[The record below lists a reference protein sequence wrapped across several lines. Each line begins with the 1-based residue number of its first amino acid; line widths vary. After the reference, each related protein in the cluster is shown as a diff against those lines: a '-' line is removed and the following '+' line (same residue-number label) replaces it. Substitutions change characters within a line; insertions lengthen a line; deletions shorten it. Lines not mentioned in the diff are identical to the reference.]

1 MILIKI
7 LAELIYL
14 LIWAIIAWGLCKI
27 LNKFLFN
34 ENGTTQFI
42 GSYTECYYFMFPNV
56 DDDYSDKESFDKAWE

>member
-1 MILIKI
+1 MKKLRIKENHRGYGI
-7 LAELIYL
+7 PAMDYIVVD
-14 LIWAIIAWGLCKI
+14 
-27 LNKFLFN
+27 